1 MLAQLIQAL
10 YNIVDSVFV
19 GRFSDSGLTALSI
32 IYPIQLL
39 MIALAVGTFVGIN
52 TVMAAKLG
60 LDQKEKAKEY
70 AGVGTPLAVALWI
83 IFAAECYAIMPAF
96 ARMSTNDPAIISD
109 VITYGKIVCVFSF
122 GLFLE
127 SIWTKILQAQGDMKT
142 PMVAQILGAVTNII
156 LDPLLIFGLFGLP
169 RMDIAGAAV
178 ATIAGQVVAALVVMK
193 KGFHRSPVLK
203 KYPHSTIF
211 GGINASEKTN
221 GDKNGIK
228 SPTINDFFIRTH
240 MEHLLDDFE
249 IKTTSTN
256 LEDIYSE
263 LYENPKYKDKLGV
276 LDDAIYDYFSKLRL
290 PDEPTIY
297 DLLILGLTKD
307 DLIATF
313 NWDPLLIQAYERCY
327 LITDNLPQ
335 MAFLHGNVALGYCPD
350 CLDYGDVNND
360 CPTCGKKFERSKLL
374 FSIKNKDYNNH
385 ELIKGFWE
393 GTQDYIRTA
402 SKTAP

>member
-1 MLAQLIQAL
+1 MLSH
-10 YNIVDSVFV
+10 VV
-19 GRFSDSGLTALSI
+19 
-32 IYPIQLL
+32 
-39 MIALAVGTFVGIN
+39 
-52 TVMAAKLG
+52 
-60 LDQKEKAKEY
+60 
-70 AGVGTPLAVALWI
+70 
-83 IFAAECYAIMPAF
+83 
-96 ARMSTNDPAIISD
+96 
-109 VITYGKIVCVFSF
+109 
-122 GLFLE
+122 
-127 SIWTKILQAQGDMKT
+127 
-142 PMVAQILGAVTNII
+142 ILGA
-156 LDPLLIFGLFGLP
+156 G
-169 RMDIAGAAV
+169 
-178 ATIAGQVVAALVVMK
+178 ATIAAI
-193 KGFHRSPVLK
+193 P
-203 KYPHSTIF
+203 
-211 GGINASEKTN
+211 N

-228 SPTINDFFIRTH
+228 SPAMNDFFIRTH

-276 LDDAIYDYFSKLRL
+276 LDDAIYDYFSKLKL

-327 LITDNLPQ
+327 LITDNLPK

-374 FSIKNKDYNNH
+374 FPIKNKDYNNH

-402 SKTAP
+402 SMITVFGYGAPSSDVEAIKLFKSAWGALEDRSNEEFSFINIEDEETCIEKWKDFVYTHHYRYSQNFYDSYIAMFPRRSCQVEFATHHGNISHRTDLGFRKGLSFEDLMDMTYPLLCEEAEEKKLTSHYYVRSNQFN